1 VKPVDRFN
9 WEFVFALLEIQIY
22 YTSSHEVVSAD
33 SALVGIRNYSEF
45 INNYVDREYDKKCLI
60 SKMVV
65 ELRVLF
71 H

>member
-45 INNYVDREYDKKCLI
+45 INNYVDREYDLE
-60 SKMVV
+60 KMFDFKNG
-65 ELRVLF
+65 R
-71 H
+71 